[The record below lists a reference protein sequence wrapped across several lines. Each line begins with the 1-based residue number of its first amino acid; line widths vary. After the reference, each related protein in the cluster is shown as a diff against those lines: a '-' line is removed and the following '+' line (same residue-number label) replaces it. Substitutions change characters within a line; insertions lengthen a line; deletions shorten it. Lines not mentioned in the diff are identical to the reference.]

1 MKRRILPAFVR
12 WFAAAAL
19 AFCLAADAA
28 ARQLF
33 VRTPTGKTATLEVDS
48 SDTIENIKQ
57 KMQEKEGITPD
68 RQRLV
73 FRGTILE
80 DGRTLADYGIGKET
94 TLHLVLRSRGDEST
108 TRFSS
113 ICFSEITVGSDRIAL
128 TLDVVDS
135 TGSIMT
141 LYSDFD
147 TAIRVAASPTLDG
160 LASIA
165 SFDDCNITNS
175 VIMRGGA
182 VLSSANPAYEPIRF
196 AVTVERTALELR
208 GIPATGADPVDR
220 ENPQSINVS
229 RMFGRPVE
237 DETRLPFALS
247 DHALVRRP
255 RREVLAAR
263 AGVGASACRENKAV
277 APDSGI
283 G

>member
-1 MKRRILPAFVR
+1 MKRCAPPALIR
-12 WFAAAAL
+12 WLAAAVL
-19 AFCLAADAA
+19 AFGLAADAA
-28 ARQLF
+28 AWQLF
-33 VRTPTGKTATLEVDS
+33 VRTPTGKTVTLEVDS

-113 ICFSEITVGSDRIAL
+113 ICFSGITVGSDRIAL
-128 TLDVVDS
+128 TLDVVVS
-135 TGSIMT
+135 TGSIIT

-182 VLSSANPAYEPIRF
+182 VLSSGQPGACSVTMYVIPPSEDCQFYKAF
-196 AVTVERTALELR
+196 AKAED
-208 GIPATGADPVDR
+208 DP
-220 ENPQSINVS
+220 P
-229 RMFGRPVE
+229 P
-237 DETRLPFALS
+237 DEGQDP
-247 DHALVRRP
+247 
-255 RREVLAAR
+255 
-263 AGVGASACRENKAV
+263 
-277 APDSGI
+277 
-283 G
+283 